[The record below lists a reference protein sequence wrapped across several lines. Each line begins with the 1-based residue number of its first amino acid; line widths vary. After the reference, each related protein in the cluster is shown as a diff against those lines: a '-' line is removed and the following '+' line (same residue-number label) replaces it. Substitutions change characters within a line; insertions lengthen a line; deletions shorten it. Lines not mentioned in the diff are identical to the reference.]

1 VAREPWRLA
10 TWASLVALLAAIGYA
25 SRIAGGKP
33 SSDALYRYDTAVGGI
48 VVYAILLLILLWI
61 ARGLPRREFFALR
74 RPAAWGRAL
83 WLAAGAYAAIFLG
96 AGLILIALDAQDEQ
110 GLTPEGW
117 DSTRA
122 GAYAANFLAVAF
134 VGPIVEELA
143 YRGAGMTLLARWGAP
158 VAVAVTSIGF
168 GLGHGLVLAL
178 PALVWFGV
186 VTALLRLKT
195 DSIYPCMLVHCAFNA
210 TSLIL
215 AVSV

>member
-1 VAREPWRLA
+1 
-10 TWASLVALLAAIGYA
+10 
-25 SRIAGGKP
+25 
-33 SSDALYRYDTAVGGI
+33 
-48 VVYAILLLILLWI
+48 
-61 ARGLPRREFFALR
+61 
-74 RPAAWGRAL
+74 
-83 WLAAGAYAAIFLG
+83 
-96 AGLILIALDAQDEQ
+96 
-110 GLTPEGW
+110 
-117 DSTRA
+117 
-122 GAYAANFLAVAF
+122 
-134 VGPIVEELA
+134 
-143 YRGAGMTLLARWGAP
+143 MTLLARWGAP